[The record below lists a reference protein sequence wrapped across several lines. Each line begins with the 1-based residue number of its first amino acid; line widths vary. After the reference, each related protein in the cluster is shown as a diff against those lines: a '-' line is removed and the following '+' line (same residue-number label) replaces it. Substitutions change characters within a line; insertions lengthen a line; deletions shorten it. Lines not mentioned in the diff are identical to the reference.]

1 MFSAS
6 ASEKSFRR
14 SWAVT
19 IFLNIAPIVE
29 GDGEVVAVP
38 ILLRRLIPHLCADAF
53 AEILRPIRQPRD
65 RLVHNKDECLKNS
78 ILLAAAKLKQLEF
91 EGAVSLILVLCDA
104 DDDCVKTLAEQMD
117 SVASAT
123 ESQHSISTI
132 LAVQEYETWFVG
144 AAASLGRFLH
154 LTGEPPENPEQ
165 SGSKKRWIE
174 DRFKGT
180 KYSETVDQAR
190 MTAAMDLTLCR
201 QRCPSFNKL
210 CRDIERLLK
219 LSADAD

>member
-1 MFSAS
+1 L
-6 ASEKSFRR
+6 
-14 SWAVT
+14 T
-19 IFLNIAPIVE
+19 ITLSIAPIVE

-38 ILLRRLIPHLCADAF
+38 ILLRRLIPYLWADGF

-65 RLVHNKDECLKNS
+65 RLVHNKEECLKNS
-78 ILLAAAKLKQLEF
+78 ILLAAAKLKQLDV
-91 EGAVSLILVLCDA
+91 EGAASLILVLCDA
-104 DDDCVKTLAEQMD
+104 DDDCVKTLAEQMGA
-117 SVASAT
+117 VASAAA
-123 ESQHSISTI
+123 SQHSVLTI

-144 AAASLGRFLH
+144 AAESLNRFLH
-154 LTGEPPENPEQ
+154 RTGESPKDPEQ

-201 QRCPSFNKL
+201 QRCPSFDKL
-210 CRDIERLLK
+210 CRDIERLLR

>member
-1 MFSAS
+1 M
-6 ASEKSFRR
+6 
-14 SWAVT
+14 T
-19 IFLNIAPIVE
+19 ITLSIAPIVE

-78 ILLAAAKLKQLEF
+78 ILLAAAKLKQLDVER
-91 EGAVSLILVLCDA
+91 AASLILGLCDA
-104 DDDCVKTLAEQMD
+104 DDDCVKTLAEQMGA
-117 SVASAT
+117 VGSAAA
-123 ESQHSISTI
+123 SQHSVSTI

-144 AAASLGRFLH
+144 AAESLDRFLH
-154 LTGEPPENPEQ
+154 LTREPPENPEL
-165 SGSKKRWIE
+165 SGSKKRWVE

-190 MTAAMDLTLCR
+190 MTAEMDLGLCR
-201 QRCPSFNKL
+201 QRCPSFDKL
-210 CRDIERLLK
+210 CRDIERLLS

>member
-14 SWAVT
+14 SGAVT
-19 IFLNIAPIVE
+19 IFLNIATIVE

-65 RLVHNKDECLKNS
+65 RLVYNKDECLKNS
-78 ILLAAAKLKQLEF
+78 ILLAAAKLKQLKF
-91 EGAVSLILVLCDA
+91 RDSASLILVLCDA
-104 DDDCVKTLAEQMD
+104 DEDCVKTLAEQMGA
-117 SVASAT
+117 VASEAA
-123 ESQHSISTI
+123 SQHSVSTI
-132 LAVQEYETWFVG
+132 LAVREYETWFVG
-144 AAASLGRFLH
+144 AAESLERFLQ
-154 LTGEPPENPEQ
+154 LTGDIPENPEQ

-190 MTAAMDLTLCR
+190 MTATMDLTRCR
-201 QRCPSFNKL
+201 LRCPSFDKL
-210 CRDIERLLK
+210 CRDLERLLS
-219 LSADAD
+219 LSKEVA